1 MACVEDKL
9 EMDVDLTGPNDN
21 NNASALQRRSAPVQ
35 NRHNLLPSCGT
46 KTGRTKT
53 SSRKSDGSVNDDGK
67 IRKNTSRQVS
77 ECNLFHSC
85 FEDDCMCNGNPVR
98 GYSCVPNNEHAI
110 FWRAKFCLRCTVRLR
125 CIMYGPFGPTDSKSQ
140 TDLLRLIHCIAT
152 YLRFS

>member
-9 EMDVDLTGPNDN
+9 EMDVDLPGPNDC

-77 ECNLFHSC
+77 ESTFFKFSC
-85 FEDDCMCNGNPVR
+85 FEDDCMCYGNSVR
-98 GYSCVPNNEHAI
+98 GYSCVPNNEHEI
-110 FWRAKFCLRCTVRLR
+110 FW
-125 CIMYGPFGPTDSKSQ
+125 GPFLLFEITVMRKDSFFK
-140 TDLLRLIHCIAT
+140 TLIVLLENM
-152 YLRFS
+152 